1 MDVLAVGS
9 SLSNQADWANEDAS
23 EERISDHDQQP
34 SLSIWTGRAWRV
46 RYAAIITDESENQ
59 DVANVR
65 KGPKSPPRRPLNRL
79 KDLALDPAQAP
90 ASGV

>member
-1 MDVLAVGS
+1 MDVLVVGS

-23 EERISDHDQQP
+23 KERISDHDQQP